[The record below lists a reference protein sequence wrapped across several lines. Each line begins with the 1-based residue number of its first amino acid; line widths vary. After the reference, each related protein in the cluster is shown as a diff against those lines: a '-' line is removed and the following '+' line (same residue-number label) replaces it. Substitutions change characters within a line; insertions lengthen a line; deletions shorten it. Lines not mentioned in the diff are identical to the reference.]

1 LVFSEKLPL
10 DQWRGPPCAP
20 FLEPFPNN
28 EAGCFSV
35 PFDRASIVRIALPRL
50 DIPEKEKI
58 MRRREFCTAIVLGL
72 AALLP
77 GQLFAQH
84 AKKTQSSSTTTSGGD
99 ATAEDGDSGKPK
111 KHQIKDG
118 PIVIDW
124 PLKFKHHKGAK
135 GDANVTIDDKGNWS
149 FSGQFVTIPDHDVDV
164 VIGVTASDGSTYL
177 FRYAGS
183 ITHGAQWQKQ
193 GQSPILADSFNA
205 FKHHTW
211 HGEYKTYLSKAG
223 VAKDYE
229 ARQRKKMHLK
239 KEELEKEE
247 AKERQEVQMAAKA
260 HQGQQQA
267 SGGSSSAPPA
277 QSSGGSPPPAQS
289 GSGGP
294 STFSQVLGTVTS
306 TLGALGPLAG
316 LF

>member
-1 LVFSEKLPL
+1 
-10 DQWRGPPCAP
+10 
-20 FLEPFPNN
+20 
-28 EAGCFSV
+28 
-35 PFDRASIVRIALPRL
+35 L
-50 DIPEKEKI
+50 DIPGKEKI
-58 MRRREFCTAIVLGL
+58 MRRREFSTAIVLGL

-77 GQLFAQH
+77 GQVFAQH
-84 AKKTQSSSTTTSGGD
+84 AKKTPSSSTAPTAPGGASGSSTTPTAPGSD
-99 ATAEDGDSGKPK
+99 ATAEDGSSGKPK

-149 FSGQFVTIPDHDVDV
+149 FSGQFVTIPNHDVDI

-193 GQSPILADSFNA
+193 GQSPILADSFKA
-205 FKHHTW
+205 FQHHTW

-267 SGGSSSAPPA
+267 SGGGSSSAPPA